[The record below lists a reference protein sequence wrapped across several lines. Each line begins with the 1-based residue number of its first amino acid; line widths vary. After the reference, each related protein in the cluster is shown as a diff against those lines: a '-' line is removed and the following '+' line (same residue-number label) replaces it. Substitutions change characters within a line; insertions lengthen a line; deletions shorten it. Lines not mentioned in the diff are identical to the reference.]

1 MTESRRERHRD
12 DEPGD
17 EQVSGATG
25 TGATAAGLGEAV
37 TAAAA
42 EEASER
48 KRRRRRRRGSEVEDD
63 GSDRALKARNQLTPR
78 WWIVLMVA
86 LMVVGLLWIVVFYL
100 SSSQYPVPGWGNW
113 NLVAGFGLVLV
124 GFGMTTRWR

>member
-1 MTESRRERHRD
+1 MTESRRERPRD
-12 DEPGD
+12 DESPD
-17 EQVSGATG
+17 EQVSGG
-25 TGATAAGLGEAV
+25 SSTGATAAGLGEAV

-42 EEASER
+42 EEASTR
-48 KRRRRRRRGSEVEDD
+48 RRRRRRRGAEVEDD

-78 WWIVLMVA
+78 WWIAVMVT

-124 GFGMTTRWR
+124 GFAMTTRWR